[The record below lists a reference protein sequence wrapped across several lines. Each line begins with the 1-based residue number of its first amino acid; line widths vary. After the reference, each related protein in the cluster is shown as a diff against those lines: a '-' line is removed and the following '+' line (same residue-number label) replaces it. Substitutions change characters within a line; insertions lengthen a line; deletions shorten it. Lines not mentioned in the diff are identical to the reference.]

1 MKVTSLDDILLF
13 SWHEILKKLVN
24 NTFGNVF
31 LITELMCTLLLKNL
45 LYYQLTKEKR
55 KKTSITFGNNCKRK
69 YMQKWSK
76 TKLAFS
82 DFTESQNVRHW
93 KRP

>member
-45 LYYQLTKEKR
+45 LYYQLTKEK
-55 KKTSITFGNNCKRK
+55 KK
-69 YMQKWSK
+69 
-76 TKLAFS
+76 
-82 DFTESQNVRHW
+82 H
-93 KRP
+93 P